1 MLLNSYSFIFFFIA
15 LYFIYYLCGKTSKI
29 QNIIL
34 LIGSYVFYCSWSW
47 EFLSLLVVTTGVTYF
62 IGNKIKSA
70 QKEKSKVL
78 WLRSGV
84 FIVLIQLLYF
94 KYFNFFIENFNDFL
108 HLFGVKDQLGL
119 LKIIFPIGISF
130 YSFRMISYLLDI
142 RNNKLKEIP
151 SLLDYAVFIA
161 FFPCIIAGPIDRA
174 TPFLKNLK
182 IKREFSSSQF
192 TDGLKQIL
200 WGLFKKLVVADN
212 IAGITSQLFE
222 SYHTL
227 NGSALFIGAV
237 LYFIQLYSDFSGY
250 TDMAIGI
257 SKLLGIKI
265 QPNFNY
271 PLFAQNVADYWRRWH
286 ISLTSWLTEY
296 VFTPLS
302 IHFRDYDKYGLIMA
316 IIINFLVVG
325 FWHGAEWHYI
335 VHGLVSGVM
344 FIPLILNGKMNKKIK
359 ASNNFIPTKDEVKN
373 IPVTFI
379 LFALLMILF
388 FSKDME
394 MATKYYQGIFSLSFF
409 QLPNFPIQKEIIIV
423 TLFMLLLE
431 WGNRD
436 KEYAIKEILVEKNIV
451 LRWGFYYVLVFLVFL
466 FYIAPK
472 GFIYAMF

>member
-1 MLLNSYSFIFFFIA
+1 MLLNSYSFIAFFIV
-15 LYFIYYLCGKTSKI
+15 LFFCYYLLGKNTKI

-34 LIGSYVFYCSWSW
+34 LIGSYIFYSSWSW
-47 EFLSLLVVTTGVTYF
+47 EFLSLLILSTVVTFF
-62 IGNKIKSA
+62 IGNKIKSSEG
-70 QKEKSKVL
+70 KTKVR
-78 WLRSGV
+78 WLRLGV
-84 FIVLIQLLYF
+84 FLVLIQLLYF
-94 KYFNFFIENFNDFL
+94 KYFNFFIENFNDL
-108 HLFGVKDQLGL
+108 LKIFGLKNELKL

-130 YSFRMISYLLDI
+130 YSFRMIGYLLDI
-142 RNNKLKEIP
+142 KNNKLKEIP
-151 SLLDYAVFIA
+151 NLLDYSIFVA

-174 TPFLKNLK
+174 TPFLNNLK
-182 IKREFSSSQF
+182 IKREFSSTQF

-212 IAGITSQLFE
+212 IATITTPLFE

-227 NGSALFIGAV
+227 NGSTLFIGAV

-257 SKLLGIKI
+257 SKILGIKI

-302 IHFRDYDKYGLIMA
+302 INFRDYDKYGLIMA
-316 IIINFLVVG
+316 IMINFLVVG

-335 VHGLVSGVM
+335 FHGLVSGIM
-344 FIPLILNGKMNKKIK
+344 FIPLILKGKMNKKIK
-359 ASNNFIPTKDEVKN
+359 SENKIIPSKEELIN
-373 IPVTFI
+373 IPITFT
-379 LFALLMILF
+379 LFSLLMILF
-388 FSKDME
+388 FVKDME
-394 MATKYYQGIFSLSFF
+394 MAVNYYKGIFSFSFF
-409 QLPNFPIQKEIIIV
+409 QLPNFPIQKEIILLI
-423 TLFMLLLE
+423 LFMLLIE
-431 WGNRD
+431 WANRG
-436 KEYAIKEILVEKNIV
+436 KEYAIKEVLVGKNVV

-472 GFIYAMF
+472 GFIYAQF

>member
-1 MLLNSYSFIFFFIA
+1 MLLNSYYFIFFFTV
-15 LYFIYYLCGKTSKI
+15 LFFGYYLLGKTSKI
-29 QNIIL
+29 QNLLL
-34 LIGSYVFYCSWSW
+34 LIGSYIFYSSWSW
-47 EFLSLLVVTTGVTYF
+47 NFLSLLILSTLATFF
-62 IGNKIKSA
+62 IGNKIRKA
-70 QKEKSKVL
+70 EGHAKVY
-78 WLRSGV
+78 WMRGGV
-84 FIVLIQLLYF
+84 FLVLIQLLYF
-94 KYFNFFIENFNDFL
+94 KYFNFFIENFNDL
-108 HLFGVKDQLGL
+108 LKLIGTRDQLGL

-130 YSFRMISYLLDI
+130 YSFRMIGYLLDI

-151 SLLDYAVFIA
+151 SLLDYSVFVA
-161 FFPCIIAGPIDRA
+161 FFPCIIAGPIDKA
-174 TPFLKNLK
+174 GPFLNNLK
-182 IKREFSSSQF
+182 NKREFSPLQF
-192 TDGLKQIL
+192 TDGLRQIL

-212 IAGITSQLFE
+212 IATITTPIFE

-237 LYFIQLYSDFSGY
+237 LYFIQLYCDFSGY

-302 IHFRDYDKYGLIMA
+302 IRFRDYDKYGLIMA

-335 VHGLVSGVM
+335 FHGLVSGIM
-344 FIPLILNGKMNKKIK
+344 FIPIIWKGKMNKKVK
-359 ASNNFIPTKDEVKN
+359 NQSNIIPTKEELKN

-379 LFALLMILF
+379 MFALLMVLF
-388 FSKDME
+388 FSSDMK
-394 MATKYYQGIFSLSFF
+394 MALGYYREIFSLSFF
-409 QLPNFPIQKEIIIV
+409 ELPNFKFQKLIALLILF
-423 TLFMLLLE
+423 TLGVE
-431 WGNRD
+431 WINRD
-436 KEYAIKEILVEKNIV
+436 KEYALKDLFTQNNMIM
-451 LRWGFYYVLVFLVFL
+451 RWGFYYLLIFLICL

-472 GFIYAMF
+472 GFIYAQF